1 MPEKY
6 IDLHLH
12 SNASDGTYP
21 PAEVYRRAGGAGL
34 SAFALTDHDS
44 LEGYD
49 EIVGQVDTD
58 LIELVPAIEL
68 SGYWKG
74 EDLHILAYLVDPESP
89 ELREKLAQFKTNREK
104 RAEAMVEK
112 INGMGVPLEM
122 ESVRRAAGRSTIGR
136 PHVAEALIR
145 AGVIKNFDEA
155 FQRFIGARCP
165 AYEPKRYISVPD
177 AIDVIHQAGGLAVFA
192 HPGLLNRDDLLIDL
206 LEMGLDGI
214 EAFHSQHDAYRTNHY
229 IQTAQKYGL
238 VYTGGSDCHGD
249 RKGRPLIG
257 KIKVP
262 YQCLTMLKKA
272 REIRFR

>member
-21 PAEVYRRAGGAGL
+21 PAEVYRRASGAGL

-49 EIVGQVDTD
+49 EIVGQVDAD
-58 LIELVPAIEL
+58 LIELIPAIEL

-112 INGMGVPLEM
+112 NK
-122 ESVRRAAGRSTIGR
+122 RNGR
-136 PHVAEALIR
+136 P
-145 AGVIKNFDEA
+145 AGDGV
-155 FQRFIGARCP
+155 CP
-165 AYEPKRYISVPD
+165 AGSRSKHYRSPSR
-177 AIDVIHQAGGLAVFA
+177 
-192 HPGLLNRDDLLIDL
+192 RR
-206 LEMGLDGI
+206 GI
-214 EAFHSQHDAYRTNHY
+214 NPS
-229 IQTAQKYGL
+229 
-238 VYTGGSDCHGD
+238 GSD
-249 RKGRPLIG
+249 KEL
-257 KIKVP
+257 
-262 YQCLTMLKKA
+262 
-272 REIRFR
+272 